1 MTGAEMNQ
9 NIESHQASRTFDLAV
24 IGAGSAGFA
33 TAIGAAELGA
43 SVALIGHGTIGGTC
57 VNVGCVP
64 SKTLIRAAESLH
76 HARVAPRFDGIEA
89 QARLTD
95 WRALQAQKNEL
106 VKSLREAK
114 YRGLLDEYDEISY
127 LEGPARLGP
136 GGISVAGAP
145 LVAGKT
151 IVATGARPAI
161 PAIPGLEDVP
171 YLTSTEALA
180 LEELPASMIVIGA
193 GYIGLELA
201 QMFARFGVSVTVVCR
216 SRLLPHIEPELSDAL
231 EGYLTAEGLS
241 IRKGVT
247 YHRVAEEEGRIV
259 LSISLNGHIERIS
272 GDKLLVAAGRIPNSH
287 DLGLESVGVALG
299 PEGGVQVD
307 EFLRTTNE
315 NIYAVGDVTGRDM
328 YVYMAAYGGKRA
340 AENALNGG
348 DHRYDAAAMPA
359 VIFTDP
365 QVATVGL
372 TQAQAAERNIEVKTA
387 LLPMEA
393 VPRALAARDTRGLI
407 KLVADQATDMLLGAH
422 ILAPEAGDSIQTA
435 AIAIKA
441 HMSAAELG
449 ATIFPY
455 LTTVEGLKLAAQ
467 TFEKDVSKLSC
478 CAG

>member
-1 MTGAEMNQ
+1 MNQ
-9 NIESHQASRTFDLAV
+9 ISETDGMSKTFDLAV

-43 SVALIGHGTIGGTC
+43 SVALVGHGTIGGTC

-64 SKTLIRAAESLH
+64 SKTLIRAAETLY
-76 HARVAPRFDGIEA
+76 HAKAASRFEGIEA

-95 WRALQAQKNEL
+95 WRALQAQKDEL
-106 VKSLREAK
+106 VESMREAK
-114 YRGLLDEYDEISY
+114 YRDLIKAYDEISY
-127 LEGPARLGP
+127 LEGPARLSP
-136 GGISVAGAP
+136 GVISVAGAP

-151 IVATGARPAI
+151 IVATGARAAI

-171 YLTSTEALA
+171 YLTSTGA
-180 LEELPASMIVIGA
+180 LELKELPASLIVMGG
-193 GYIGLELA
+193 GYVGLELA

-216 SRLLPHIEPELSDAL
+216 SRLLPHIEPELSNAL

-247 YHRVAEEEGRIV
+247 YHGVAEEEGRIV
-259 LSISLNGHIERIS
+259 LSIAVNGHIERIS
-272 GDKLLVAAGRIPNSH
+272 GGKLLVATGRIPNSH
-287 DLGLESVGVALG
+287 DLGLESVGVAL
-299 PEGGVQVD
+299 ESAGGVQVD

-315 NIYAVGDVTGRDM
+315 DIYAVGDVTGRDM

-348 DHRYDAAAMPA
+348 ENRYDAAAMPA

-372 TQAQAAERNIEVKTA
+372 TEAQARERNIDVKTSV
-387 LLPMEA
+387 LPLDA

-407 KLVADQATDMLLGAH
+407 KLVADQATDRLLGAH
-422 ILAPEAGDSIQTA
+422 IMAPEAGDSIQTA

-441 HMSAAELG
+441 QMSTTDLA

-467 TFEKDVSKLSC
+467 TFDKDVSKLSC

>member
-1 MTGAEMNQ
+1 MSQ
-9 NIESHQASRTFDLAV
+9 NIENHRTSKTFDLAV

-33 TAIGAAELGA
+33 AAIGAAELGA

-64 SKTLIRAAESLH
+64 SKTLIRAAETLH
-76 HARVAPRFDGIEA
+76 LAKSASRFQGIEVRA
-89 QARLTD
+89 GLTD
-95 WRALQAQKNEL
+95 WQAVQAQKDEL
-106 VKSLREAK
+106 VGAMREAK
-114 YRGLLDEYDEISY
+114 YRNLLNEYDGISY
-127 LEGPARLGP
+127 LEGAATLGP
-136 GGISVAGAP
+136 GSISVAGAR
-145 LVAGKT
+145 LAAGKT
-151 IVATGARPAI
+151 IVATGARAAI
-161 PAIPGLEDVP
+161 PAIPGLQDVP
-171 YLTSTEALA
+171 FLTSTEALE
-180 LEELPASMIVIGA
+180 LKELPASLIVMGG
-193 GYIGLELA
+193 GYVGLELA

-231 EGYLTAEGLS
+231 EGYLVAEGLS

-259 LSISLNGHIERIS
+259 LSIAVDGRLERIS
-272 GDKLLVAAGRIPNSH
+272 GDKLLVAAGRIPNSQ

-299 PEGGVQVD
+299 AEGGVLVD
-307 EFLRTTNE
+307 DFLRTTNE

-328 YVYMAAYGGKRA
+328 HVYMAAYGGKWA

-348 DHRYDAAAMPA
+348 EHRYDAEAMPA
-359 VIFTDP
+359 VTFTDP

-372 TQAQAAERNIEVKTA
+372 TEARARERNVDVKTSV
-387 LLPMEA
+387 LPLDA

-407 KLVADQATDMLLGAH
+407 KLVADRATDRLLGAH

-441 HMSAAELG
+441 RMRVADLA

-467 TFEKDVSKLSC
+467 TFDKDVSKLSC